1 MTTSPNGRLSFSKHL
16 STIPLPNMIQV
27 QRTSYEEFLQMNLL
41 PEERLFSGLQSVL
54 SSIFPFTDFRETCE
68 LQFVRYEIGNWTCRC
83 KRLDGLKHLRL
94 TCGHCGTSFRAGD
107 PHEELVVCPECGK
120 ANKNQIETC
129 SVCGTSVGLR
139 LKFSAEECRER
150 GMTYSVPVR
159 LTFRLVTFDIEE
171 DGSRQ
176 VRDVKEEELYFGE
189 MPLMTDTGTFI
200 INGTERVI
208 VSQLHRS
215 PGVFFTLEGPN
226 DYLAKVVPYR
236 GSWIEFE
243 YDNKQILWVR
253 IDRKRR
259 LPGSVFLRAL
269 SPELETNSQ
278 ILRGF
283 HIVFDV
289 RLSAKKDSATLM
301 LDSRILDIET
311 ERQKALRFRKV
322 AEPTL
327 FAGLSLD
334 KNMRKRLEKATVDK
348 PTKVAVTRDDLLG
361 AIVVDDLVDSETGEV
376 IVAANSRVTDEVLAA
391 AEEAG
396 ITTISLAFPDWD
408 PVGEILHQTLE
419 KDTATSQMGARMEI
433 YRRQRPGD
441 PPTEESATT
450 LFNGLFFDER
460 KYDLSK
466 VGRFKFNAK
475 LGLDKEPG
483 QRTLDVDDFMNLVSY
498 LLRLHRDLGRV
509 DDIDSLA
516 NRRVRTVG
524 ELMENQFRIG
534 LVRMERAIKEK
545 MSIHPDID
553 SAMPRD
559 LVNSKPVMASV
570 DEFFGSSQLSQFM
583 DQTNP
588 LSEVTHKRRLSALG
602 PGGLSRERA
611 GFEVRDV
618 HSTHYGR
625 ICPIETPEGP
635 NIGLISSLSCYARL
649 NPMGYIESPYKKVE
663 GGRVL
668 EHVQITQ
675 VGDASF
681 ELGQVV
687 QREDFEKANAAAR
700 RSKTKKIEAWG
711 KAHAFYLP
719 AWEEENL
726 NIAQA
731 NALVDDKGNLVDDKV
746 IARSGGEFLLIDRD
760 QVNFIDVSPRQVVS
774 VAASLIPFL
783 EHDDANRALMG
794 SNMQR
799 QAVPLVRPEAPV
811 VGTGMETVV
820 AQDSGAVVVCQRT
833 GVVDKVDC
841 QRIIVRVE
849 DEEGTEGDFGADIY
863 QLTKF
868 RRSNQNT
875 SINQKPLV
883 EEGLR
888 VVKGQVLADGP
899 NTEKGELAL
908 GHNVLVAFMP
918 WRGYN
923 FEDAIVISQQLVKD
937 DKYTSIHIEEFE
949 TSARDTK
956 LGPEE
961 ITRDI
966 PNVSESALAHL
977 DDAGIIHVGAQVRQG
992 SIVVGKVTP
1001 KGETQLTPEE
1011 KLLRAIFGEK
1021 AGDVRD
1027 ASLRCAPGIE
1037 GVVVAVQIFARKG
1050 VDKDSRQLAIENE
1063 EIERIRTNSEDEKRI
1078 ILEVRDSKIEKL
1090 LTGSIVTEEV
1100 AIRKGGEVL
1109 VKKGQKLTAEALG
1122 RLKIAQ
1128 VRSLPLKKAVLLD
1141 KARLI
1146 IRQAES
1152 QVEVLD
1158 QINQERI
1165 ELLRQGDDL
1174 PPGVIKQVKVFI
1186 AMKRKLQVGDKM
1198 AGRHGNK
1205 GVISRALAEEDMP
1218 FLPDGTPVEIILN
1231 PLGVP
1236 SRMNVGQILET
1247 HLGWA
1252 GHELDMTFA
1261 TPVFEG
1267 ANEDEIREML
1277 ERAGLPEDGK
1287 SLLYDGI
1294 TGDPFDQR
1302 VTVGYIYMLKLSH
1315 LVDDKIHARSIG
1327 PYSLITQQPLG
1338 GKAQFGGQ
1346 RLGEMEVWA
1355 LEAFGAAHTL
1365 QELLTVKSDDVEGR
1379 AKVYEA
1385 IVKGQV
1391 PEEPG
1396 LPESFN
1402 VLVRELQALGL
1413 DVELLQQDDE

>member
-1 MTTSPNGRLSFSKHL
+1 MTTGQNGRKDFSKNP

-27 QRTSYEEFLQMNLL
+27 QRASYEDFLQMDMLTD
-41 PEERLFSGLQSVL
+41 ERANSGLQAVL
-54 SSIFPFTDFRETCE
+54 STIFPFTDFRETCE
-68 LQFVRYEIGNWTCRC
+68 LQFVRYEIGNWSCRC
-83 KRLDGLKHLRL
+83 SRLEGLHHLRL
-94 TCGHCGTSFRAGD
+94 TCEHCGELFRAAD
-107 PHEELVVCPECGK
+107 PHEDEVVCPHCGK
-120 ANKNQIETC
+120 ANRNRIESC
-129 SVCGTSVGLR
+129 GVCGTPVGLR
-139 LKFSAEECRER
+139 LPFSANECRER

-159 LTFRLVTFDIEE
+159 LTFRLVTFDTEE
-171 DGSRQ
+171 DGTRQ

-189 MPLMTDTGTFI
+189 LPLMTETGTFI

-226 DYLAKVVPYR
+226 HYLAKVVPYR

-243 YDNKQILWVR
+243 YDTKQVLWVR

-259 LPGSVFLRAL
+259 LAGTVFLRAL
-269 SPELETNSQ
+269 SPELETNPQ
-278 ILRGF
+278 ILRAF
-283 HIVFDV
+283 YTVFD
-289 RLSAKKDSATLM
+289 AKLNPRNKRSATLL
-301 LDSRILDIET
+301 LDHRMLDIEVQ
-311 ERQKALRFRKV
+311 RQKALRFRKV
-322 AEPTL
+322 AEPAL
-327 FAGLSLD
+327 VAGLTLND
-334 KNMRKRLEKATVDK
+334 AMRKRLEKAGTDK
-348 PTKVAVTRDDLLG
+348 PTRVAVERDQLIG
-361 AIVVDDLVDSETGEV
+361 AVLVDDLIDGETGEV
-376 IVAANSRVTDEVLAA
+376 IAASNSRVTDELLNMV
-391 AEEAG
+391 EEAG
-396 ITTISLAFPDWD
+396 IDTISLAFPDWD

-419 KDTATSQMGARMEI
+419 KDSTVTQMDARMEI

-460 KYDLSK
+460 KYDLSQ

-475 LGLDKEPG
+475 LGLAKDLE
-483 QRTLDVDDFMNLVSY
+483 RRILDVDDFLHLVRY

-559 LVNSKPVMASV
+559 LVNSKPVMAAV

-649 NPMGYIESPYKKVE
+649 NPMGFIESPYKKVAKAQ
-663 GGRVL
+663 VQ
-668 EHVQITQ
+668 EHVRITQ
-675 VGDASF
+675 VGDSKF
-681 ELGQVV
+681 KLGDVV
-687 QREDFEKANAAAR
+687 LLADFDKENRRIKKA
-700 RSKTKKIEAWG
+700 KKKQCWG
-711 KAHAFYLP
+711 EPNAFYLA
-719 AWEEENL
+719 AWEEESL

-731 NALVDDKGNLVDDKV
+731 NARVDGKGKLIDEKV
-746 IARSGGEFLLIDRD
+746 IARSGGEFLVIDRD
-760 QVNFIDVSPRQVVS
+760 QVDYIDVSPRQVVS

-799 QAVPLVRPEAPV
+799 QAVPLVQPEAPI
-811 VGTGMETVV
+811 VGTGMEQKV
-820 AQDSGAVVVCQRT
+820 AQDSGAVVVCRRA
-833 GVVDKVDC
+833 GVVDKVDS

-849 DEEGTEGDFGADIY
+849 GEGEGEFGADIY

-875 SINQKPLV
+875 SINQKPLAAEGQRV
-883 EEGLR
+883 E
-888 VVKGQVLADGP
+888 KGQVLADGP
-899 NTEKGELAL
+899 NTDRGELAL

-923 FEDAIVISQQLVKD
+923 FEDAIVVSEQLVKED
-937 DKYTSIHIEEFE
+937 RYTSIHIEEFE

-966 PNVSESALAHL
+966 PNVSESALAQL
-977 DDAGIIHVGAQVRQG
+977 DEAGIIHIGAQVRQG
-992 SIVVGKVTP
+992 SILVGKVTP

-1027 ASLRCAPGIE
+1027 ASLRCPPGIE
-1037 GVVVAVQIFARKG
+1037 GVVVGVQIFARKG

-1063 EIERIRTNSEDEKRI
+1063 EIARLRKNSEDEKRI
-1078 ILEVRDSKIEKL
+1078 ILEVRDSKIQQL
-1090 LTGSIVTEEV
+1090 LEGKQVAEE
-1100 AIRKGGEVL
+1100 IRVGRGDVL
-1109 VKKGQKLTAEALG
+1109 VKKNGKLTAEAL
-1122 RLKIAQ
+1122 RRMSKTALMSVPVKNT
-1128 VRSLPLKKAVLLD
+1128 RLLD

-1152 QVEVLD
+1152 QIDVLE

-1165 ELLRQGDDL
+1165 ELLRQGDEL

-1205 GVISRALAEEDMP
+1205 GVISQTLPEEDMP
-1218 FLPDGTPVEIILN
+1218 FLPDGTPVEIVLN

-1252 GHELDMTFA
+1252 GHELGMTFA

-1267 ANEDEIREML
+1267 TTESEICDMLNE
-1277 ERAGLPEDGK
+1277 AGLPEDGK
-1287 SLLYDGI
+1287 TLLYDGVS
-1294 TGDPFDQR
+1294 GEPFEQR
-1302 VTVGYIYMLKLSH
+1302 VTAGYIYMLKLSH

-1402 VLVRELQALGL
+1402 VLVRELQALAL
-1413 DVELLQQDDE
+1413 DVELLQQEDE

>member
-1 MTTSPNGRLSFSKHL
+1 MSTTPNGRVNFSKNP
-16 STIPLPNMIQV
+16 STIPLPNLIQV
-27 QRTSYEEFLQMNLL
+27 QRSSYEEFLQMDLL
-41 PEERLFSGLQSVL
+41 PEERKDTGLQAVL
-54 SSIFPFTDFRETCE
+54 KAIFPFTDFRETCE
-68 LQFVRYEIGNWTCRC
+68 LQFVKYEIGNWACRC
-83 KRLDGLKHLRL
+83 GRLEGLEHLRL
-94 TCGHCGTSFRAGD
+94 TCESCGERIRAGET
-107 PHEELVVCPECGK
+107 HEEFVVCPHCGK
-120 ANKNQIETC
+120 GNRNRVETC
-129 SVCGTSVGLR
+129 GICGAPVALR
-139 LKFSAEECRER
+139 QTFTADECREK
-150 GMTYSVPVR
+150 GMTFGVPLR
-159 LTFRLVTFDIEE
+159 LTFRLVTFDTEE
-171 DGSRQ
+171 DGDRQ
-176 VRDVKEEELYFGE
+176 LRDVKEEELYFGE
-189 MPLMTDTGTFI
+189 LPLMTDTGTFI

-226 DYLAKVVPYR
+226 HYLAKVVPYR

-243 YDNKQILWVR
+243 YDSKQILWVR

-259 LPGSVFLRAL
+259 LPGTVFLRAL

-278 ILRGF
+278 ILRAF
-283 HIVFDV
+283 YTVFDV
-289 RLSAKKDSATLM
+289 KLPKGKKTATLL
-301 LDSRILDIET
+301 LDDRILRIEE

-322 AEPTL
+322 STPTL
-327 FAGLSLD
+327 FAGLVLD
-334 KNMRKRLEKATVDK
+334 EAMGKRLAKATTEK
-348 PTKVAVTRDDLLG
+348 PARVSVTREALVGALL
-361 AIVVDDLVDSETGEV
+361 VDDLVDRETGEV
-376 IVAANSRVTDEVLAA
+376 LAPANSRVTEELLAM

-396 ITTISLAFPDWD
+396 VGTLGVAFPDWD

-419 KDTATSQMGARMEI
+419 KDTSTDQMAARMEI

-460 KYDLSK
+460 KYDLST

-475 LGLDKEPG
+475 LGLDKALD
-483 QRTLDVDDFMNLVSY
+483 QRILDVEDFLALVRY
-498 LLRLHRDLGRV
+498 LLQLHKDIGRV

-524 ELMENQFRIG
+524 ELLENQFRIG

-553 SAMPRD
+553 AAMPRD
-559 LVNSKPVMASV
+559 LVNSKPVIASV

-649 NPMGYIESPYKKVE
+649 NAMGFIESPYKKVE
-663 GGRVL
+663 NGRVL
-668 EHVQITQ
+668 EHVKITQ
-675 VGDASF
+675 VGDSKF
-681 ELGQVV
+681 SLGEVV
-687 QREDFEKANAAAR
+687 LREEFEKVNARLAKAG
-700 RSKTKKIEAWG
+700 KMEAWG
-711 KAHAFYLP
+711 EPHAFYLP
-719 AWEEENL
+719 AWEEERL

-731 NALVDDKGNLVDDKV
+731 NARVDEEGNLVDEKV

-760 QVNFIDVSPRQVVS
+760 QVDYIDVSPHQVVS
-774 VAASLIPFL
+774 VAAALIPFL

-799 QAVPLVRPEAPV
+799 QAVPLIQPEAPI
-811 VGTGMETVV
+811 VGTGMERVV
-820 AQDSGAVVVCQRT
+820 ATDSGAVVLCRRS
-833 GVVDKVDC
+833 GVVDKVDS

-849 DEEGTEGDFGADIY
+849 GEGEGEFGADIY

-875 SINQKPLV
+875 SINQKAIV
-883 EEGLR
+883 EEGQR

-899 NTEKGELAL
+899 NTADGELAL
-908 GHNVLVAFMP
+908 GRDVLVAFMP

-923 FEDAIVISQQLVKD
+923 FEDAILVSEKLVKED
-937 DKYTSIHIEEFE
+937 YYTSIHIEEFE

-966 PNVSESALAHL
+966 PNVSESALAQL
-977 DDAGIIHVGAQVRQG
+977 DDAGIIHIGAHVRQG
-992 SIVVGKVTP
+992 SILVGKVTP

-1027 ASLRCAPGIE
+1027 ASLRCPPGIE
-1037 GVVVAVQIFARKG
+1037 GVVVGVQVFARKG
-1050 VDKDSRQLAIENE
+1050 VEKDSRQLAIEAE
-1063 EIERIRTNSEDEKRI
+1063 EIERIRKNSEDEKRI
-1078 ILEVRDSKIEKL
+1078 ILEVRDSKIARL
-1090 LTGSIVTEEV
+1090 LAGVKVTDDVVTGSGEV
-1100 AIRKGGEVL
+1100 VVAKGGT
-1109 VKKGQKLTAEALG
+1109 LTPEAVRRLTRAELMG
-1122 RLKIAQ
+1122 
-1128 VRSLPLKKAVLLD
+1128 LPVEDPILLD
-1141 KARLI
+1141 KVRML

-1152 QVEVLD
+1152 QIEVLE
-1158 QINQERI
+1158 QLNQERI
-1165 ELLRQGDDL
+1165 ELLSQGDEL

-1205 GVISRALAEEDMP
+1205 GVISNILPEEDMP
-1218 FLPDGTPVEIILN
+1218 FLPDGTPVEIVLN

-1252 GHELDMTFA
+1252 GRELGLRFA

-1267 ANEDEIREML
+1267 ATEDEIHQML
-1277 ERAGLPEDGK
+1277 EKAGLPEDGK

-1294 TGDPFDQR
+1294 TGEPFEQR
-1302 VTVGYIYMLKLSH
+1302 ITVGSIYMLKLSH

-1355 LEAFGAAHTL
+1355 LEAYGAAHTL

-1402 VLVRELQALGL
+1402 VLVRELQALAL

>member
-1 MTTSPNGRLSFSKHL
+1 MSTAPNERVNFSKIR
-16 STIPLPNMIQV
+16 SSIPLPNLIQV
-27 QRTSYEEFLQMNLL
+27 QRGSYEEFLQMDLL
-41 PEERLFSGLQSVL
+41 PEERSTTGLQGVL
-54 SSIFPFTDFRETCE
+54 GTIFPFTDFRETCE
-68 LQFVRYEIGNWTCRC
+68 LQFVRYEIGNWACRC
-83 KRLDGLKHLRL
+83 GRLAGLEHLRIVCEE
-94 TCGHCGTSFRAGD
+94 CGQRFKAGD
-107 PHEELVVCPECGK
+107 PHEEWVVCPHCGR
-120 ANKNQIETC
+120 ANVNRIETC
-129 SVCGTSVGLR
+129 SVCGSSVGLR
-139 LKFSAEECRER
+139 LPFSADDCRER
-150 GMTYSVPVR
+150 GMTYGIPLR
-159 LTFRLVTFDIEE
+159 MTFRLVTFDTDE
-171 DGSRQ
+171 DGTRH

-189 MPLMTDTGTFI
+189 LPLMTDTGTFI

-226 DYLAKVVPYR
+226 HYLAKVVPYR

-259 LPGSVFLRAL
+259 LPGTVFLRAL
-269 SPELETNSQ
+269 SPELETNAQ
-278 ILRGF
+278 ILQAF
-283 HIVFDV
+283 YTPIPV
-289 RLSAKKDSATLM
+289 RLGKTGQPTLR
-301 LDSRILDIET
+301 LDRRLLEL
-311 ERQKALRFRKV
+311 EERRQKGLGFRRAKN
-322 AEPTL
+322 PQL
-327 FAGLSLD
+327 FAGLVLD
-334 KNMRKRLEKATVDK
+334 DALIKRLKKATEAK
-348 PTKVAVTRDDLLG
+348 PASVKVNQEDLIG
-361 AIVVDDLVDSETGEV
+361 AILLEDIVDPETGEV
-376 IVAANSRVTDEVLAA
+376 VAAANARVTEELLAVA
-391 AEEAG
+391 REAG
-396 ITTISLAFPDWD
+396 KTDLLLAFPEWD

-419 KDTATSQMGARMEI
+419 KDGSTSQMDARMEI

-460 KYDLSK
+460 KYDLSA
-466 VGRFKFNAK
+466 VGRFKFNTK
-475 LGLDKEPG
+475 LGLDKPLD
-483 QRTLDVDDFMNLVSY
+483 QRILDVQDFLELVRY
-498 LLRLHRDLGRV
+498 LLELHKDLGRV

-524 ELMENQFRIG
+524 ELLENQFRIG

-559 LVNSKPVMASV
+559 LVNSKPVMAAV

-649 NPMGYIESPYKKVE
+649 NPMGFIESPYKKVE
-663 GGRVL
+663 NGRVL
-668 EHVQITQ
+668 DHVEITQ
-675 VGDASF
+675 VGDSPF
-681 ELGQVV
+681 TLGQVV
-687 QREDFEKANAAAR
+687 LKEEFDAENAKLA
-700 RSKTKKIEAWG
+700 KKGKREAWG
-711 KAHAFYLP
+711 EPFAFYLP
-719 AWEEENL
+719 AWEEEKL

-731 NALVDDKGNLVDDKV
+731 NAKVDEKDNLLDEKI
-746 IARSGGEFLLIDRD
+746 IARSGGEFVLIDRNEID
-760 QVNFIDVSPRQVVS
+760 YIDVSPKQVVS
-774 VAASLIPFL
+774 VAAALIPFL

-799 QAVPLVRPEAPV
+799 QSVPLVRPEAPI
-811 VGTGMETVV
+811 VGTGMEGVV
-820 AQDSGAVVVCQRT
+820 AGDSGAVVICKRS
-833 GVVDKVDC
+833 GVVDKVDA

-849 DEEGTEGDFGADIY
+849 GEGDEDFGADIY
-863 QLTKF
+863 QLTKY

-875 SINQKPLV
+875 SINQRPLV
-883 EEGLR
+883 REGQR
-888 VVKGQVLADGP
+888 VTKGQVLADGP
-899 NTEKGELAL
+899 NTQNGELAL
-908 GHNVLVAFMP
+908 GRNVLVAFMP

-923 FEDAIVISQQLVKD
+923 YEDAILVSEKLVRED
-937 DKYTSIHIEEFE
+937 YYTSIHIEEFE

-966 PNVSESALAHL
+966 PNVSESALAEL
-977 DDAGIIHVGAQVRQG
+977 DEAGVIRIGAHVRQG
-992 SIVVGKVTP
+992 SILVGKVTP

-1027 ASLRCAPGIE
+1027 ASLRCPPGIE
-1037 GVVVAVQIFARKG
+1037 GVVVGVQIFARKG
-1050 VDKDSRQLAIENE
+1050 AEKDSRQLAIEAE
-1063 EIERIRTNSEDEKRI
+1063 EIERIRKNSEDEKRI
-1078 ILEVRDSKIEKL
+1078 ILEVRDSRIERL
-1090 LTGSIVTEEV
+1090 LRGVTVTADVLSDKGEV
-1100 AIRKGGEVL
+1100 LIRKGEVL
-1109 VKKGQKLTAEALG
+1109 TPE
-1122 RLKIAQ
+1122 II
-1128 VRSLPLKKAVLLD
+1128 RSLKRSELISLPVEDPVLLD
-1141 KARLI
+1141 KVRLL

-1152 QVEVLD
+1152 QIEVLE
-1158 QINQERI
+1158 QLNQERI
-1165 ELLRQGDDL
+1165 ELLRQGDEL
-1174 PPGVIKQVKVFI
+1174 PPGVIKQVKVFV

-1205 GVISRALAEEDMP
+1205 GVISNILPVEDMP
-1218 FLPDGTPVEIILN
+1218 FLPDGTPVEIVLN

-1252 GHELDMTFA
+1252 GHELGMTFA
-1261 TPVFEG
+1261 TPVFDG
-1267 ANEDEIREML
+1267 ATEDEIHEML
-1277 ERAGLPEDGK
+1277 ARAGVPEDGK
-1287 SLLYDGI
+1287 SLLYDGL
-1294 TGDPFDQR
+1294 TGEAFEQR

-1346 RLGEMEVWA
+1346 RFGEMEVWA
-1355 LEAFGAAHTL
+1355 LEAYGAAHIL

-1379 AKVYEA
+1379 ARVYEA

-1396 LPESFN
+1396 IPESFN
-1402 VLVRELQALGL
+1402 VLVRELQALAL
-1413 DVELLQQDDE
+1413 DVELLQQDEE

>member
-1 MTTSPNGRLSFSKHL
+1 MITGPDGRVNFSKNP
-16 STIPLPNMIQV
+16 STIPLPNLIQV
-27 QRTSYEEFLQMNLL
+27 QRTSYEGFLQMDQL
-41 PEERLFSGLQSVL
+41 PDERVPNGLHAVL
-54 SSIFPFTDFRETCE
+54 STIFPFADFRETCE
-68 LQFVRYEIGNWTCRC
+68 LQFVRYEIGNWACRC
-83 KRLDGLKHLRL
+83 GRLKGLEHLRL
-94 TCGHCGTSFRAGD
+94 NCEHCNARFRAGD
-107 PHEELVVCPECGK
+107 PHDELVVCPECGK
-120 ANKNQIETC
+120 ANRNRIKVC
-129 SVCGTSVGLR
+129 GVCGTSVGLR
-139 LKFSAEECRER
+139 LTFSADECRER
-150 GMTYSVPVR
+150 GMTFAVPVR
-159 LTFRLVTFDIEE
+159 LTFRLVTFDTEE

-189 MPLMTDTGTFI
+189 LPLMTDTGTFI

-226 DYLAKVVPYR
+226 HYLAKVVPYR

-243 YDNKQILWVR
+243 YDTKQVLWVR

-259 LPGSVFLRAL
+259 LPGTVFLRAL

-278 ILRGF
+278 ILRAF
-283 HIVFDV
+283 YVVFGASLDPDDPAV
-289 RLSAKKDSATLM
+289 SLH
-301 LDSRILDIET
+301 LDSRITDVEE
-311 ERQKALRFRKV
+311 ERQRALRFRKV
-322 AEPTL
+322 AVPPL

-334 KNMRKRLEKATVDK
+334 DATRKKLDG
-348 PTKVAVTRDDLLG
+348 VAVDSPVAFSVDGPQIVG
-361 AIVVDDLVDSETGEV
+361 AIVVDDLVDPETGEV
-376 IVAANSRVTDEVLAA
+376 IAAANSRVTEDLLAMA
-391 AEEAG
+391 QEAG
-396 ITTISLAFPDWD
+396 ITNLSLAFPDWD

-419 KDTATSQMGARMEI
+419 KDTSVTQMDARMEI

-460 KYDLSK
+460 KYDLSA

-475 LGLDKEPG
+475 LGLDKDLG
-483 QRTLDVDDFMNLVSY
+483 RRILDVDDFLHLVGY

-559 LVNSKPVMASV
+559 LVNSKPVMAAI

-663 GGRVL
+663 KGRVRN
-668 EHVQITQ
+668 HVQVTQ
-675 VGDASF
+675 VGDSGF
-681 ELGQVV
+681 DVDEVV
-687 QREDFEKANAAAR
+687 LRDDFDAMNQKLEK
-700 RSKTKKIEAWG
+700 KKKKKVEAWG
-711 KAHAFYLP
+711 KPHAFYLP

-726 NIAQA
+726 SIAQA
-731 NALVDDKGNLVDDKV
+731 NARVDDEGHLVDEKV
-746 IARSGGEFLLIDRD
+746 ISRSGGEFLLIDRE
-760 QVNFIDVSPRQVVS
+760 QVDYVDVSPRQVVS

-799 QAVPLVRPEAPV
+799 QAVPLVRPEAPI

-820 AQDSGAVVVCQRT
+820 AQDSGAVVVCRRT
-833 GVVDKVDC
+833 GIVDKVDS

-849 DEEGTEGDFGADIY
+849 GESEGEFGADIY
-863 QLTKF
+863 QMTKF

-875 SINQKPLV
+875 SINQKPIV
-883 EEGLR
+883 QEGQR
-888 VVKGQVLADGP
+888 VAKGQVLADGP
-899 NTEKGELAL
+899 NTQTGELAL
-908 GHNVLVAFMP
+908 GHNILVAFMP

-923 FEDAIVISQQLVKD
+923 FEDAIVVSEKLVKED
-937 DKYTSIHIEEFE
+937 YYTSIHIEEFE

-966 PNVSESALAHL
+966 PNVSETALAQL
-977 DDAGIIHVGAQVRQG
+977 DEAGIIHIGAQVKQG
-992 SIVVGKVTP
+992 SILVGKVTP

-1027 ASLRCAPGIE
+1027 ASLRCPPGIE
-1037 GVVVAVQIFARKG
+1037 GVVVGVQIFARKG
-1050 VDKDSRQLAIENE
+1050 VEKDSRQLTIEAD
-1063 EIERIRTNSEDEKRI
+1063 EIDRIRKNSNDEKRI
-1078 ILEVRDSKIEKL
+1078 ILEVRDSKIHRLLEGEKVTDDVISAGGDVIAKKKSA
-1090 LTGSIVTEEV
+1090 LTSEM
-1100 AIRKGGEVL
+1100 IRR
-1109 VKKGQKLTAEALG
+1109 LTRADF
-1122 RLKIAQ
+1122 
-1128 VRSLPLKKAVLLD
+1128 VSLPLADPVLLD
-1141 KARLI
+1141 KVQLI
-1146 IRQAES
+1146 VRQAES
-1152 QVEVLD
+1152 QIEVLE

-1165 ELLRQGDDL
+1165 ELLRQGDEL

-1205 GVISRALAEEDMP
+1205 GVISQALPEEDLP

-1252 GHELDMTFA
+1252 GRELELKFA

-1267 ANEDEIREML
+1267 ATEDEIHAML
-1277 ERAGLPEDGK
+1277 EQAGLPEDGK
-1287 SLLYDGI
+1287 TLLFDGK
-1294 TGDPFDQR
+1294 TGEPFEQR
-1302 VTVGYIYMLKLSH
+1302 VTSGYIYMLKLSH

-1355 LEAFGAAHTL
+1355 FEAYGAANTL

-1402 VLVRELQALGL
+1402 VLVRELQALAL

>member
-1 MTTSPNGRLSFSKHL
+1 MTTSPNGRLNFSKNP

-27 QRTSYEEFLQMNLL
+27 QQTSYEDFLQMDLL
-41 PEERLFSGLQSVL
+41 PDERGAAGLQSVL
-54 SSIFPFTDFRETCE
+54 STIFPFTDFRETCE
-68 LQFVRYEIGNWTCRC
+68 LQFVRYEIGNWSCRC
-83 KRLDGLKHLRL
+83 GILGGLEHLRL
-94 TCGHCGTSFRAGD
+94 VCEHCGARFKAGD
-107 PHEELVVCPECGK
+107 PHETEVVCPSCGK
-120 ANKNQIETC
+120 ANANKIEVC
-129 SVCGTSVGLR
+129 DVCGTSVSLR
-139 LKFSAEECRER
+139 QPFTAEECRER
-150 GMTYSVPVR
+150 GMTYQVPLR
-159 LTFRLVTFDIEE
+159 LTFRLVTFDTEE
-171 DGSRQ
+171 DGTRQ

-189 MPLMTDTGTFI
+189 LPLMTDTGTFI

-226 DYLAKVVPYR
+226 HYLAKVVPYR

-243 YDNKQILWVR
+243 YDSKQILWVR

-269 SPELETNSQ
+269 SPELETNAQ
-278 ILRGF
+278 ILRAF
-283 HIVFDV
+283 YTVIDTS
-289 RLSAKKDSATLM
+289 LTAKKATLN
-301 LDSRILDIET
+301 LDRRLVDVEND
-311 ERQKALRFRKV
+311 RQKALRFRRV

-327 FAGLSLD
+327 FAGLKLND
-334 KNMRKRLEKATVDK
+334 TVRAKLEKATVEK
-348 PTKVAVTRDDLLG
+348 PAKIKVDRDDLIG
-361 AIVVDDLVDSETGEV
+361 AVVVDDLVDPETGEV
-376 IVAANSRVTDEVLAA
+376 IAAANSRVTEELLAQA
-391 AEEAG
+391 DEAG
-396 ITTISLAFPDWD
+396 LNKLALAFPDWD
-408 PVGEILHQTLE
+408 PTGEILHQTLE
-419 KDTATSQMGARMEI
+419 KDSSTAQMDARMEI

-460 KYDLSK
+460 KYDLSQ

-475 LGLDKEPG
+475 LALDKELE
-483 QRTLDVDDFMNLVSY
+483 RRILDVEDFLHLVRY
-498 LLRLHRDLGRV
+498 LLCLHRDLGRV

-559 LVNSKPVMASV
+559 LVNSKPVMAAV

-649 NPMGYIESPYKKVE
+649 NAMGYIESPYKKVE
-663 GGRVL
+663 KGRVQ

-675 VGDASF
+675 VGDGGYT
-681 ELGQVV
+681 LGDVV
-687 QREDFEKANAAAR
+687 VKEDFLKTNKKLKKAG
-700 RSKTKKIEAWG
+700 TVEAWSRP
-711 KAHAFYLP
+711 HAFYLP

-731 NALVDDKGNLVDDKV
+731 NAKVDDKGHLINDKV
-746 IARSGGEFLLIDRD
+746 ISRSGGEFLVIDRE
-760 QVNFIDVSPRQVVS
+760 QVDFIDVSPRQVVS

-799 QAVPLVRPEAPV
+799 QAVPLVRPEAPI
-811 VGTGMETVV
+811 VGTGMEAVV
-820 AQDSGAVVVCQRT
+820 AQDSGAVVICHRD
-833 GVVDKVDC
+833 GVVDKVDA

-849 DEEGTEGDFGADIY
+849 GGTGGEGEFGADIY
-863 QLTKF
+863 QMTKF

-883 EEGLR
+883 AEGQT

-899 NTEKGELAL
+899 NTQTGELAL

-923 FEDAIVISQQLVKD
+923 FEDAIIVSQKLVKE

-966 PNVSESALAHL
+966 PNVSESALGQL
-977 DDAGIIHVGAQVRQG
+977 DEAGIIHIGAQVRQG
-992 SIVVGKVTP
+992 SILVGKVTP

-1027 ASLRCAPGIE
+1027 ASLRCPPGIE
-1037 GVVVAVQIFARKG
+1037 GVVVGVQIFARKG
-1050 VDKDSRQLAIENE
+1050 VEKDSRQLTIEND
-1063 EIERIRTNSEDEKRI
+1063 EIDRIRINSEDEKRI
-1078 ILEVRDSKIEKL
+1078 ILEVRDSKIQAL
-1090 LTGSIVTEEV
+1090 LLGVAVKDEV
-1100 AIRKGGEVL
+1100 KAKGGDVL
-1109 VKKGQKLTAEALG
+1109 LKKGDKITAEALR
-1122 RLKIAQ
+1122 RLNRKDLLG
-1128 VRSLPLKKAVLLD
+1128 LPLKTPALMD
-1141 KARLI
+1141 KVRLI
-1146 IRQAES
+1146 VRQAES
-1152 QVEVLD
+1152 QIEVLD
-1158 QINQERI
+1158 KINQQRI
-1165 ELLRQGDDL
+1165 ERLREGHDL
-1174 PPGVIKQVKVFI
+1174 QPGVIKQVKVFI

-1205 GVISRALAEEDMP
+1205 GVISQVLPEEDLP

-1252 GHELDMTFA
+1252 GAELDMSFA

-1267 ANEDEIREML
+1267 ASEDDIRDML
-1277 ERAGLPEDGK
+1277 EKSGLPEDGK
-1287 SLLYDGI
+1287 SLLYDGRL
-1294 TGDPFDQR
+1294 GQEFEQR

-1355 LEAFGAAHTL
+1355 LEAFGAANTL

-1402 VLVRELQALGL
+1402 VLVRELQALAL

>member
-1 MTTSPNGRLSFSKHL
+1 MTTSSNGRMSFSKHL

-27 QRTSYEEFLQMNLL
+27 QRTSYEGFLQMDLL
-41 PEERLFSGLQSVL
+41 PDERLFSGLQSVL

-83 KRLDGLKHLRL
+83 GRLDGLHHLRL
-94 TCGHCGTSFRAGD
+94 TCEHCGASFKAGS
-107 PHEELVVCPECGK
+107 PHEDSVVCPDCGK
-120 ANKNQIETC
+120 ANKNRIELC
-129 SVCGTSVGLR
+129 HVCGTSVGLR

-150 GMTYSVPVR
+150 GMTYAVPVR
-159 LTFRLVTFDIEE
+159 LTFRLVTFDVEE
-171 DGSRQ
+171 DGTRQ

-259 LPGSVFLRAL
+259 LPGTVFLRAL

-283 HIVFDV
+283 HTVFDT
-289 RLSAKKDSATLM
+289 RLGAKKDSATLM
-301 LDSRILDIET
+301 LDSRILDVEN

-322 AEPTL
+322 AEPML

-334 KNMRKRLEKATVDK
+334 RNMQRRLEKATVAK
-348 PTKVAVTRDDLLG
+348 PTKVTVSREELLG
-361 AIVVDDLVDSETGEV
+361 AIVVDDLVDDETGEV

-391 AEEAG
+391 TDEAG

-450 LFNGLFFDER
+450 LFNGLFFDDR

-475 LGLDKEPG
+475 LGLDKDPD

-663 GGRVL
+663 GSRVL

-675 VGDASF
+675 VGDTGF

-687 QREDFEKANAAAR
+687 QREEFEKANASVR

-731 NALVDDKGNLVDDKV
+731 NARIDDKGKLVDDKV
-746 IARSGGEFLLIDRD
+746 IARSGGEFLVIDRD

-774 VAASLIPFL
+774 VAAALIPFL

-811 VGTGMETVV
+811 VGTGMESVV
-820 AQDSGAVVVCQRT
+820 AEDSGAVVICRRA

-841 QRIIVRVE
+841 ERIIVRVE
-849 DEEGTEGDFGADIY
+849 DDGDGEFGADIY
-863 QLTKF
+863 QMTKF

-875 SINQKPLV
+875 SINQKPLI
-883 EEGLR
+883 EEGQR
-888 VVKGQVLADGP
+888 VVEGQVLADGP
-899 NTEKGELAL
+899 NTQRGELAL

-923 FEDAIVISQQLVKD
+923 FEDAIVISQQLIKD

-966 PNVSESALAHL
+966 PNVAESALAHL

-992 SIVVGKVTP
+992 SILVGKVTP

-1027 ASLRCAPGIE
+1027 ASLRCPPGIE
-1037 GVVVAVQIFARKG
+1037 GVVVGVQIFARKG
-1050 VDKDSRQLAIENE
+1050 VEKDSRQLTIENE
-1063 EIERIRTNSEDEKRI
+1063 EIERVRTNSEDEKRI

-1090 LTGSIVTEEV
+1090 LTGSIVTEDI
-1100 AIRKGGEVL
+1100 ALRKGDEVL
-1109 VKKGQKLTAEALG
+1109 VKKGQKLTAETLG
-1122 RLKIAQ
+1122 RLK
-1128 VRSLPLKKAVLLD
+1128 VGKVKSLPLKKAALLD
-1141 KARLI
+1141 KVRLI

-1158 QINQERI
+1158 QVNQAKI
-1165 ELLRQGDDL
+1165 ELLRLGDDL

-1205 GVISRALAEEDMP
+1205 GVISQALAQEDMP
-1218 FLPDGTPVEIILN
+1218 FLPDGTSVEIILN

-1252 GHELDMTFA
+1252 GHELDMSFA

-1267 ANEDEIREML
+1267 ANEEEIREML
-1277 ERAGLPEDGK
+1277 EKAGLPEDGK
-1287 SLLYDGI
+1287 SLLYDGVS
-1294 TGDPFDQR
+1294 GEAFEQR

-1355 LEAFGAAHTL
+1355 LEAFGASHTL

>member
-1 MTTSPNGRLSFSKHL
+1 MSFSKHL
-16 STIPLPNMIQV
+16 STIPQPNMIQV
-27 QRTSYEEFLQMNLL
+27 QRTSYEGFLQMDLL
-41 PEERLFSGLQSVL
+41 PEERLFGGLQSVL

-83 KRLDGLKHLRL
+83 GRLDGLHHLRL
-94 TCGHCGTSFRAGD
+94 TCEHCGASFKAGS
-107 PHEELVVCPECGK
+107 PHEESVVCPDCGK
-120 ANKNQIETC
+120 ANKNRIEMC
-129 SVCGTSVGLR
+129 NVCGTSVGLR

-150 GMTYSVPVR
+150 GMTYAVPVR
-159 LTFRLVTFDIEE
+159 LTFRLVTFDVEE
-171 DGSRQ
+171 DGTRQ

-259 LPGSVFLRAL
+259 LPGTVFLRAL

-283 HIVFDV
+283 HIVFDA
-289 RLSAKKDSATLM
+289 RLSAKKDTATLM
-301 LDSRILDIET
+301 LDSRILDVET

-334 KNMRKRLEKATVDK
+334 RNMQRRLEKATVEK
-348 PTKVAVTRDDLLG
+348 PTKVTVSREELLG
-361 AIVVDDLVDSETGEV
+361 AIVVDDLVDEETGEV

-475 LGLDKEPG
+475 LGLDKDPD

-675 VGDASF
+675 VGDTGY

-687 QREDFEKANAAAR
+687 QREDFEKANASVR

-711 KAHAFYLP
+711 KPHAFYLA

-731 NALVDDKGNLVDDKV
+731 NARIDDTGKLVDEKV

-774 VAASLIPFL
+774 VAAALIPFL

-811 VGTGMETVV
+811 VGTGMESVV
-820 AQDSGAVVVCQRT
+820 AEDSGAVVVCRRA

-841 QRIIVRVE
+841 ERIIVRVE
-849 DEEGTEGDFGADIY
+849 DDGDGEFGADIY
-863 QLTKF
+863 QMTKF

-875 SINQKPLV
+875 SINQKPLI
-883 EEGLR
+883 EEGQR
-888 VVKGQVLADGP
+888 VVEGQVLADGP
-899 NTEKGELAL
+899 NTQRGELAL

-923 FEDAIVISQQLVKD
+923 FEDAIVISQQLIKD

-966 PNVSESALAHL
+966 PNVAESALAHL

-992 SIVVGKVTP
+992 SILVGKVTP

-1027 ASLRCAPGIE
+1027 ASLRCPPGIE
-1037 GVVVAVQIFARKG
+1037 GVVVGVQIFARKG
-1050 VDKDSRQLAIENE
+1050 VDKDSRQLTIENE

-1090 LTGSIVTEEV
+1090 LTGAIVTEEV
-1100 AIRKGGEVL
+1100 AIRKGDEVL
-1109 VKKGQKLTAEALG
+1109 VKKGKKLTAEALG
-1122 RLKIAQ
+1122 RLKVGQ
-1128 VRSLPLKKAVLLD
+1128 VRSLPLKRAALLD
-1141 KARLI
+1141 KVRLI

-1158 QINQERI
+1158 QVNQAKI
-1165 ELLRQGDDL
+1165 DLLRLGDDL

-1205 GVISRALAEEDMP
+1205 GVISQALAEEDMP
-1218 FLPDGTPVEIILN
+1218 FLPDGTPVEIVLN

-1252 GHELDMTFA
+1252 GHELNMSFA

-1277 ERAGLPEDGK
+1277 EKAGLPEDGK

-1294 TGDPFDQR
+1294 TGEPFEQR

-1355 LEAFGAAHTL
+1355 LEAFGASHTL

>member
-1 MTTSPNGRLSFSKHL
+1 MTTSPNGRLNFSKNP

-27 QRTSYEEFLQMNLL
+27 QRTSYEDFLQMDLL
-41 PEERLFSGLQSVL
+41 PDERGATGLQSVL
-54 SSIFPFTDFRETCE
+54 STIFPFTDFRETCE
-68 LQFVRYEIGNWTCRC
+68 LQFVRYEIGNWSCRC
-83 KRLDGLKHLRL
+83 GILEGLEHLRL
-94 TCGHCGTSFRAGD
+94 VCEHCGERFKAGD
-107 PHEELVVCPECGK
+107 PHETEVVCPSCGK
-120 ANKNQIETC
+120 ANTNRIEVC
-129 SVCGTSVGLR
+129 DVCGTSVSLR
-139 LKFSAEECRER
+139 QPFTAEECRER
-150 GMTYSVPVR
+150 GMTYQVPLR
-159 LTFRLVTFDIEE
+159 LTFRLVTFDTEE

-189 MPLMTDTGTFI
+189 LPLMTDTGTFI

-226 DYLAKVVPYR
+226 HYLAKVVPYR

-243 YDNKQILWVR
+243 YDSKQILWVR

-269 SPELETNSQ
+269 SPELETNAQ
-278 ILRGF
+278 ILRAF
-283 HIVFDV
+283 FTVVDT
-289 RLSAKKDSATLM
+289 RLTAKKATLS
-301 LDSRILDIET
+301 LDRRLVDVEND
-311 ERQKALRFRKV
+311 RQKALRFRKI
-322 AEPTL
+322 AEPAL
-327 FAGLSLD
+327 FAGLKLD
-334 KNMRKRLEKATVDK
+334 DAMRAKLEKATVDK
-348 PTKVAVTRDDLLG
+348 PAKIKVDRDDLIG
-361 AIVVDDLVDSETGEV
+361 AIVVDDLVDPETGEV
-376 IVAANSRVTDEVLAA
+376 IAAANSRVTEELLAQA
-391 AEEAG
+391 DEAG
-396 ITTISLAFPDWD
+396 LNQLALAFPDWD
-408 PVGEILHQTLE
+408 PTGEILHQTLE
-419 KDTATSQMGARMEI
+419 KDTSTTQMDARMEI

-460 KYDLSK
+460 KYDLSQ

-475 LGLDKEPG
+475 LALAKELE
-483 QRTLDVDDFMNLVSY
+483 RRILDVEDFLHLVRY
-498 LLRLHRDLGRV
+498 LLCLHRDLGRV

-559 LVNSKPVMASV
+559 LVNSKPVMAAV

-649 NPMGYIESPYKKVE
+649 NSMGYIESPYKGVAK
-663 GGRVL
+663 GRVQ

-675 VGDASF
+675 VGDSGYT
-681 ELGQVV
+681 LGEVV
-687 QREDFEKANAAAR
+687 TKEAFNKTNA
-700 RSKTKKIEAWG
+700 KLKKSGKVEAWSRP
-711 KAHAFYLP
+711 HAFYLP

-731 NALVDDKGNLVDDKV
+731 NAKVDAKGHLVNDKV
-746 IARSGGEFLLIDRD
+746 IARSGGEFLVIDRD
-760 QVNFIDVSPRQVVS
+760 QVDFIDVSPRQVVS

-799 QAVPLVRPEAPV
+799 QAVPLVRPEAPI
-811 VGTGMETVV
+811 VGTGMEAVV
-820 AQDSGAVVVCQRT
+820 AQDSGAVVVCHRN
-833 GVVDKVDC
+833 GVVDKVDA

-849 DEEGTEGDFGADIY
+849 GGNEGEGEFGADIY
-863 QLTKF
+863 QMTKF

-883 EEGLR
+883 AEGQV

-899 NTEKGELAL
+899 NTQAGELAL

-923 FEDAIVISQQLVKD
+923 FEDAIVVSEKLVKD

-977 DDAGIIHVGAQVRQG
+977 DEAGIIHIGAQVRQG
-992 SIVVGKVTP
+992 SILVGKVTP

-1027 ASLRCAPGIE
+1027 ASLRCPPGIE
-1037 GVVVAVQIFARKG
+1037 GVVVGVQIFARKG
-1050 VDKDSRQLAIENE
+1050 VEKDSRQLTIENE
-1063 EIERIRTNSEDEKRI
+1063 EIDRIRINSEDEKRI
-1078 ILEVRDSKIEKL
+1078 ILEVRDSKIQNL
-1090 LTGSIVTEEV
+1090 LLGMAVKDDV
-1100 AIRKGGEVL
+1100 KAKGGDVL
-1109 VKKGQKLTAEALG
+1109 VKKNGKITVEALR
-1122 RLKIAQ
+1122 RLK
-1128 VRSLPLKKAVLLD
+1128 RKDLLGLPLKKPTLMD
-1141 KARLI
+1141 KVRLI
-1146 IRQAES
+1146 VRQAES
-1152 QVEVLD
+1152 QIEVLD
-1158 QINQERI
+1158 KINQQRI
-1165 ELLRQGDDL
+1165 ERLREGHDL
-1174 PPGVIKQVKVFI
+1174 QPGVIKQVKVFI

-1205 GVISRALAEEDMP
+1205 GVISQVLPEEDLP

-1267 ANEDEIREML
+1267 ATEDEIREML
-1277 ERAGLPEDGK
+1277 EKSGLPEDGK
-1287 SLLYDGI
+1287 SLLYDGRL
-1294 TGDPFDQR
+1294 GQEFEQR

-1402 VLVRELQALGL
+1402 VLVRELQALAL

>member
-16 STIPLPNMIQV
+16 STIPLPNLIQV
-27 QRTSYEEFLQMNLL
+27 QRTSYEEFLQMDLL
-41 PEERLFSGLQSVL
+41 PEERLHTGLQAVL

-83 KRLDGLKHLRL
+83 GRLEGLHHLRL
-94 TCGHCGTSFRAGD
+94 SCEHCGASFKAGD
-107 PHEELVVCPECGK
+107 PHEEQVVCPECGK
-120 ANKNQIETC
+120 ANKNRIEVC
-129 SVCGTSVGLR
+129 GVCGTPVGLR
-139 LKFSAEECRER
+139 LPFTADECRER
-150 GMTYSVPVR
+150 GMTYAVPIR
-159 LTFRLVTFDIEE
+159 LTFRLVTFDTEE

-189 MPLMTDTGTFI
+189 LPLMTDTGTFI

-259 LPGSVFLRAL
+259 LPGTVFLRSL

-283 HIVFDV
+283 HTVFDTK
-289 RLSAKKDSATLM
+289 LQAKKDTATLL
-301 LDSRILDIET
+301 LDNRILDLEN

-322 AEPTL
+322 AEPAL

-334 KNMRKRLEKATVDK
+334 KNMVKRLQKATVAK
-348 PTKVAVTRDDLLG
+348 PTKVTVSREDLVG
-361 AIVVDDLVDSETGEV
+361 AIVVDDLIDEETGEV
-376 IVAANSRVTDEVLAA
+376 VVAANSRVTDEVMAQ

-396 ITTISLAFPDWD
+396 IDTLSLAFPDWD

-419 KDTATSQMGARMEI
+419 KDTTVSQMGARMEI

-460 KYDLSK
+460 KYDLSR

-475 LGLDKEPG
+475 LQLDKDAN
-483 QRTLDVDDFMNLVSY
+483 QRTLDVDDFMRLVSY

-663 GGRVL
+663 KGKVL
-668 EHVQITQ
+668 NHVRITQ
-675 VGDASF
+675 VGHSDF

-687 QREDFEKANAAAR
+687 LDKKFEEANAAIKRAR
-700 RSKTKKIEAWG
+700 TKTLPAWG
-711 KAHAFYLP
+711 EPYAFYLA

-731 NALVDDKGNLVDDKV
+731 NAKVSAKGNLVNAKV
-746 IARSGGEFLLIDRD
+746 IARSGGEFLVLDRKDID
-760 QVNFIDVSPRQVVS
+760 FIDVSPRQVVS

-811 VGTGMETVV
+811 VGTGMESVV
-820 AQDSGAVVVCQRT
+820 AEDSGAVVVCHRA

-849 DEEGTEGDFGADIY
+849 DDENAEGEFGADIY

-883 EEGLR
+883 EEGQK

-899 NTEKGELAL
+899 NTERGELAL

-923 FEDAIVISQQLVKD
+923 FEDAIVVSESLVKD

-966 PNVSESALAHL
+966 PNVSESALAQL
-977 DDAGIIHVGAQVRQG
+977 DEAGIIHIGAQVRQG
-992 SIVVGKVTP
+992 SILVGKVTP

-1027 ASLRCAPGIE
+1027 ASLRCPPGIE
-1037 GVVVAVQIFARKG
+1037 GVVVGVQIFARKG

-1090 LTGSIVTEEV
+1090 LTGCMVSDEV
-1100 AIRKGGEVL
+1100 EVRKGGEVL
-1109 VKKGQKLTAEALG
+1109 VKKNGKITAAALQ
-1122 RLKIAQ
+1122 RLKISQ
-1128 VRSLPLKKAVLLD
+1128 VKNLPLKKAGLID
-1141 KARLI
+1141 KVRLI
-1146 IRQAES
+1146 IRQADS
-1152 QVEVLD
+1152 QIEVLD

-1205 GVISRALAEEDMP
+1205 GVISQTLAEEDMP

-1252 GHELDMTFA
+1252 GHELGMTFA

-1267 ANEDEIREML
+1267 ATEDEIREML
-1277 ERAGLPEDGK
+1277 EKAGLPEDGK
-1287 SLLYDGI
+1287 SLLFDGV
-1294 TGDPFDQR
+1294 TGENFEQR
-1302 VTVGYIYMLKLSH
+1302 VTVGHIYMLKLSH

>member
-1 MTTSPNGRLSFSKHL
+1 MTTSPDGRLNFSKNPA
-16 STIPLPNMIQV
+16 TIPLPNLIQV
-27 QRTSYEEFLQMNLL
+27 QRTSYESFLQMDLL
-41 PEERLFSGLQSVL
+41 PEERANTGLESVL
-54 SSIFPFTDFRETCE
+54 TSIFPFTDFRETCE
-68 LQFVRYEIGNWTCRC
+68 LQFVRYEIGNWSCRC
-83 KRLDGLKHLRL
+83 GRLKGLHHLRL
-94 TCGHCGTSFRAGD
+94 TCEHCGARFRAGD
-107 PHEELVVCPECGK
+107 PHEDQVVCPSCGK
-120 ANKNQIETC
+120 ANRNRVEIC
-129 SVCGTSVGLR
+129 GVCGSPVGLR
-139 LKFSAEECRER
+139 LTFSADECRER
-150 GMTYSVPVR
+150 GMTYAVPVR
-159 LTFRLVTFDIEE
+159 LTFRLVTFDIDE
-171 DGSRQ
+171 DGARQ

-189 MPLMTDTGTFI
+189 LPLMTETGTFI

-226 DYLAKVVPYR
+226 HYLAKVVPYR

-243 YDNKQILWVR
+243 YDTKQILWVR

-269 SPELETNSQ
+269 SPELETDSQ
-278 ILRGF
+278 IL
-283 HIVFDV
+283 
-289 RLSAKKDSATLM
+289 SAFYQGIDARMNAKNSTVTLQVDARV
-301 LDSRILDIET
+301 LEIEQ

-322 AEPTL
+322 ANPVL
-327 FAGLSLD
+327 FAGLMLD
-334 KNMRKRLEKATVDK
+334 EGMTKRLTGARRDK
-348 PTKVAVTRDDLLG
+348 PAEIEVNATDIVG
-361 AIVVDDLVDSETGEV
+361 AILLDDLVDEETGEV
-376 IVAANSRVTDEVLAA
+376 VAPANARVTDELLSIA
-391 AEEAG
+391 AETGA
-396 ITTISLAFPDWD
+396 TSLRLAFPDWD

-419 KDTATSQMGARMEI
+419 KDTTLTQMDARMEI

-460 KYDLSK
+460 KYDLSP
-466 VGRFKFNAK
+466 VGRFKFGAK
-475 LGLDKEPG
+475 LGMKKDLD
-483 QRTLDVDDFMNLVSY
+483 RRILDVDDFLCLVAY

-559 LVNSKPVMASV
+559 LVNSKPVMAAV

-649 NPMGYIESPYKKVE
+649 NDMGFIESPYKKVSA
-663 GGRVL
+663 GRVQ
-668 EHVQITQ
+668 EHVRITQ
-675 VGDASF
+675 VGATPF
-681 ELGQVV
+681 ELGQIVLK
-687 QREDFEKANAAAR
+687 EEFERVNA
-700 RSKTKKIEAWG
+700 KLTKSGKGVAWG
-711 KAHAFYLP
+711 EAYAFYLP

-731 NALVDDKGNLVDDKV
+731 NARVDKDGNLIDDKV
-746 IARSGGEFLLIDRD
+746 IARVGGEFLVIDRE
-760 QVNFIDVSPRQVVS
+760 QVDYIDVSPRQVVS

-799 QAVPLVRPEAPV
+799 QAVPLVCPEAPI
-811 VGTGMETVV
+811 VGTGMEAVV
-820 AQDSGAVVVCQRT
+820 AQDSGAVVVCHRA
-833 GVVDKVDC
+833 GVVDKVDS

-849 DEEGTEGDFGADIY
+849 GEGEFGADIY

-883 EEGLR
+883 NEGQR

-899 NTEKGELAL
+899 NTAVGELAL

-923 FEDAIVISQQLVKD
+923 FEDAIVVSEKLVKE

-966 PNVSESALAHL
+966 PNVSESALAYL
-977 DDAGIIHVGAQVRQG
+977 DEAGVIQIGAQVRQG
-992 SIVVGKVTP
+992 SILVGKVTP

-1027 ASLRCAPGIE
+1027 ASLRCPPGIE
-1037 GVVVAVQIFARKG
+1037 GVVVGVQIFARKG
-1050 VDKDSRQLAIENE
+1050 VDKDSRQLAIEAQ
-1063 EIERIRTNSEDEKRI
+1063 EIDRIRKNSGDERRI
-1078 ILEVRDSKIEKL
+1078 ILEVRDSKIHQL
-1090 LTGSIVTEEV
+1090 LVGAPVSADVKV
-1100 AIRKGGEVL
+1100 MGGEVVL
-1109 VKKGQKLTAEALG
+1109 KRGERLTSEVIRRLTRADLLALPVEDP
-1122 RLKIAQ
+1122 R
-1128 VRSLPLKKAVLLD
+1128 LLD
-1141 KARLI
+1141 KVRLI

-1152 QVEVLD
+1152 QIEVLE
-1158 QINQERI
+1158 QLNQERI
-1165 ELLRQGDDL
+1165 ELLRQGDEL

-1205 GVISRALAEEDMP
+1205 GVISQTLPEEDMP
-1218 FLPDGTPVEIILN
+1218 FLPDGTPLEIILN

-1252 GHELDMTFA
+1252 GQELGLRFA

-1267 ANEDEIREML
+1267 ATEREIREML

-1287 SLLYDGI
+1287 SLVYDGMS
-1294 TGDPFDQR
+1294 GEAFEQR

-1402 VLVRELQALGL
+1402 VLVRELQALAL
-1413 DVELLQQDDE
+1413 DVELLQQEDE

>member
-1 MTTSPNGRLSFSKHL
+1 MSTSPNGRVDFSKTP
-16 STIPLPNMIQV
+16 SSIPLPNLIQV
-27 QRTSYEEFLQMNLL
+27 QRASYEDFLQMDLL
-41 PEERLFSGLQSVL
+41 PEERGSSGLESVL
-54 SSIFPFTDFRETCE
+54 QSIFPFTDFRETCE
-68 LQFVRYEIGNWTCRC
+68 LQFVKYEIGNWTCRC
-83 KRLDGLKHLRL
+83 GRLDGLHHLRL
-94 TCGHCGTSFRAGD
+94 TCEHCSTVFKAAD
-107 PHEELVVCPECGK
+107 PHEEEVVCPHCGK
-120 ANKNQIETC
+120 ANRNRIQTC
-129 SVCGTSVGLR
+129 GVCGTAVGLR
-139 LKFSAEECRER
+139 LPFSDDECRER
-150 GMTYSVPVR
+150 SMTYAVPVR
-159 LTFRLVTFDIEE
+159 LTFRLVTFDTEE
-171 DGSRQ
+171 DGTRQ

-189 MPLMTDTGTFI
+189 LPLMTDTGTFI

-226 DYLAKVVPYR
+226 HYLAKVVPYR

-243 YDNKQILWVR
+243 YDTKQVLWVR

-259 LPGSVFLRAL
+259 LPGTVFLRAL
-269 SPELETNSQ
+269 SPELEINSQ
-278 ILRGF
+278 ILRAF
-283 HIVFDV
+283 YTVFDV
-289 RLSAKKDSATLM
+289 RLDPKQQTAATLL
-301 LDSRILDIET
+301 LDHRLLDIEA
-311 ERQKALRFRKV
+311 ERQKAMRFRKI
-322 AEPTL
+322 AEPHL
-327 FAGLSLD
+327 VAGLTLNDS
-334 KNMRKRLEKATVDK
+334 MRKRLDKATLEK
-348 PTKVAVTRDDLLG
+348 PARVAVERAELIG
-361 AIVVDDLVDSETGEV
+361 AIIVDDLVDKETGEV
-376 IVAANSRVTDEVLAA
+376 IAAANTRVTDDVLAL

-396 ITTISLAFPDWD
+396 IDALSLAFPDWD

-419 KDTATSQMGARMEI
+419 KDSTVSQMEARMEI

-460 KYDLSK
+460 RYDLSP

-475 LGLDKEPG
+475 LSLKKELD
-483 QRTLDVDDFMNLVSY
+483 RRILDVDDFLHLVRY

-524 ELMENQFRIG
+524 ELLENQFRIG

-559 LVNSKPVMASV
+559 LVNSKPVMAAV

-663 GGRVL
+663 GARVL
-668 EHVQITQ
+668 EHIQITQ
-675 VGDASF
+675 VGDTSF
-681 ELGQVV
+681 TLGEVV
-687 QREDFEKANAAAR
+687 PRSDFEKENR
-700 RSKTKKIEAWG
+700 RLAKAGKQEAWG
-711 KAHAFYLP
+711 EPHSFYLP

-731 NALVDDKGNLVDDKV
+731 NAQVDDKGKLSDEKV
-746 IARSGGEFLLIDRD
+746 IARSGGEFLVIDRD
-760 QVNFIDVSPRQVVS
+760 QVDFIDVSPRQVVS

-799 QAVPLVRPEAPV
+799 QAVPLVRPEAPI
-811 VGTGMETVV
+811 VGTGMESVV
-820 AQDSGAVVVCQRT
+820 AQDSGAVVICHRG
-833 GVVDKVDC
+833 GVVDKVDS

-849 DEEGTEGDFGADIY
+849 GESEGEGEFGADIY

-883 EEGLR
+883 AEGQR
-888 VVKGQVLADGP
+888 VEKGQVLADGP
-899 NTEKGELAL
+899 NTERGELAL

-923 FEDAIVISQQLVKD
+923 YEDAIVVSEKLVKED
-937 DKYTSIHIEEFE
+937 RYTSIHIEEFE

-966 PNVSESALAHL
+966 PNVSESALAQL
-977 DDAGIIHVGAQVRQG
+977 DEAGVIHIGAQVRQG
-992 SIVVGKVTP
+992 SILVGKVTP

-1027 ASLRCAPGIE
+1027 ASLRCPPGIE
-1037 GVVVAVQIFARKG
+1037 GVVVGVQVFARKG
-1050 VDKDSRQLAIENE
+1050 VEKDSRQLAIENE
-1063 EIERIRTNSEDEKRI
+1063 EIARLRKNSDDERRI
-1078 ILEVRDSKIEKL
+1078 ILEVRDSKIQRL
-1090 LTGSIVTEEV
+1090 LDGVKVTDDV
-1100 AIRKGGEVL
+1100 TAGRGEVL
-1109 VKKGQKLTAEALG
+1109 VKAGEKLNLETLRRLTKSHLLALPV
-1122 RLKIAQ
+1122 KD
-1128 VRSLPLKKAVLLD
+1128 SKLLD
-1141 KARLI
+1141 KVRLI
-1146 IRQAES
+1146 VRQAES
-1152 QVEVLD
+1152 QIDVLE
-1158 QINQERI
+1158 QVNQERI
-1165 ELLRQGDDL
+1165 ELLRQGDEL

-1205 GVISRALAEEDMP
+1205 GVISQTLAEEDMP
-1218 FLPDGTPVEIILN
+1218 FLPDGTPVEIVLN

-1252 GHELDMTFA
+1252 GKELGETYA
-1261 TPVFEG
+1261 SPVFEG
-1267 ANEDEIREML
+1267 ATEDEIEAML
-1277 ERAGLPEDGK
+1277 VRAGLPEDGK
-1287 SLLYDGI
+1287 TLLCDGV
-1294 TGDPFDQR
+1294 TGDHFEQR

-1402 VLVRELQALGL
+1402 VLVRELQALAL
-1413 DVELLQQDDE
+1413 DVELLQQEED

>member
-1 MTTSPNGRLSFSKHL
+1 MTTSPNGRLNFSKNP

-27 QRTSYEEFLQMNLL
+27 QRSSYEDFLQMDLL
-41 PEERLFSGLQSVL
+41 PTERGAAGLQSVL
-54 SSIFPFTDFRETCE
+54 STIFPFTDFRETCE
-68 LQFVRYEIGNWTCRC
+68 LQFVRYEIGNWSCRC
-83 KRLDGLKHLRL
+83 GILEGLDHLRL
-94 TCGHCGTSFRAGD
+94 DCEHCGERFKAGD
-107 PHEELVVCPECGK
+107 PHETEVVCPSCGK
-120 ANKNQIETC
+120 ANRNRIEVC
-129 SVCGTSVGLR
+129 DVCGTSVGLR
-139 LKFSAEECRER
+139 QPFTAEECRER
-150 GMTYSVPVR
+150 GMTYQVPLR
-159 LTFRLVTFDIEE
+159 LTFRLVTFDTEE
-171 DGSRQ
+171 DGTRQ

-189 MPLMTDTGTFI
+189 LPLMTDTGTFI

-226 DYLAKVVPYR
+226 HYLAKVVPYR

-243 YDNKQILWVR
+243 YDSKQILWVR

-269 SPELETNSQ
+269 SPELETNGQ
-278 ILRGF
+278 ILRAF
-283 HIVFDV
+283 YTVIDT
-289 RLSAKKDSATLM
+289 RLTAKKATLA
-301 LDSRILDIET
+301 LDRRLVDIEND
-311 ERQKALRFRKV
+311 RQKALRFRKV

-327 FAGLSLD
+327 FAGLKLD
-334 KNMRKRLEKATVDK
+334 DAMRAKLEKATVDK
-348 PTKVAVTRDDLLG
+348 PAKIRVDRDELIG
-361 AIVVDDLVDSETGEV
+361 AIVVDDLVDPETGEV
-376 IVAANSRVTDEVLAA
+376 IAAANSRVTEELLAQA
-391 AEEAG
+391 DEAG
-396 ITTISLAFPDWD
+396 INQLALAFPDWD
-408 PVGEILHQTLE
+408 PTGEILHQTLE
-419 KDTATSQMGARMEI
+419 KDTSTAQMDARMEI

-460 KYDLSK
+460 KYDLSQ

-475 LGLDKEPG
+475 LGLAKDLD
-483 QRTLDVDDFMNLVSY
+483 RRILDVEDFLHLVRY
-498 LLRLHRDLGRV
+498 LLCLHRDLGRV

-559 LVNSKPVMASV
+559 LVNSKPVMAAV

-649 NPMGYIESPYKKVE
+649 NSMGYIESPYKKVE
-663 GGRVL
+663 KGKVL
-668 EHVQITQ
+668 EHVEVTQ
-675 VGDASF
+675 VGDTGYT
-681 ELGQVV
+681 LGEVV
-687 QREDFEKANAAAR
+687 VKDNLNRTN
-700 RSKTKKIEAWG
+700 SKVKKSKKMEAWSEP
-711 KAHAFYLP
+711 HAFYLP

-731 NALVDDKGNLVDDKV
+731 NAKVDAKGHLVNDKV
-746 IARSGGEFLLIDRD
+746 IARSGGEFLVIDRD
-760 QVNFIDVSPRQVVS
+760 QVDYIDVSPRQVVS

-799 QAVPLVRPEAPV
+799 QAVPLVKPEAPI
-811 VGTGMETVV
+811 VGTGMEAVV
-820 AQDSGAVVVCQRT
+820 AQDSGAVVVCRRN
-833 GVVDKVDC
+833 GVVDKVDS

-849 DEEGTEGDFGADIY
+849 GGSEGEGEFGADIY
-863 QLTKF
+863 QMTKF

-883 EEGLR
+883 AEGQT

-899 NTEKGELAL
+899 NTETGELAL

-923 FEDAIVISQQLVKD
+923 FEDAIVVSEKLVKD

-966 PNVSESALAHL
+966 PNVSESALAQL
-977 DDAGIIHVGAQVRQG
+977 DEAGIIHIGAQVRQG
-992 SIVVGKVTP
+992 SILVGKVTP

-1027 ASLRCAPGIE
+1027 ASLRCPPGIE
-1037 GVVVAVQIFARKG
+1037 GVVVGVQIFARKG
-1050 VDKDSRQLAIENE
+1050 VEKDSRQLTIENE
-1063 EIERIRTNSEDEKRI
+1063 EIDRIRTNSEDEKRI
-1078 ILEVRDSKIEKL
+1078 ILEVRDSKISKIL
-1090 LTGSIVTEEV
+1090 LNVQVKEDVKAKS
-1100 AIRKGGEVL
+1100 GEVL
-1109 VKKGQKLTAEALG
+1109 VKKNGKITAETLR
-1122 RLKIAQ
+1122 RLK
-1128 VRSLPLKKAVLLD
+1128 RKDLLELPLKNAKLLD
-1141 KARLI
+1141 KVRLI
-1146 IRQAES
+1146 VRQADS
-1152 QVEVLD
+1152 QIEVLD
-1158 QINQERI
+1158 KINQQRI
-1165 ELLRQGDDL
+1165 ERLREGHDL
-1174 PPGVIKQVKVFI
+1174 QPGVIKQVKVFI

-1205 GVISRALAEEDMP
+1205 GVISQVLPEEDLP

-1252 GHELDMTFA
+1252 GHELEMKFA

-1277 ERAGLPEDGK
+1277 EKSGLPEDGK
-1287 SLLYDGI
+1287 SLLFDGR
-1294 TGDPFDQR
+1294 TGQEFEQR

-1402 VLVRELQALGL
+1402 VLVRELQALAL

>member
-1 MTTSPNGRLSFSKHL
+1 MTTSPNGRLSFSKHS

-27 QRTSYEEFLQMNLL
+27 QRSSYEEFLQMDLL
-41 PEERLFSGLQSVL
+41 PEERPFGGLQSVL

-83 KRLDGLKHLRL
+83 GRLDGLHHLRL
-94 TCGHCGTSFRAGD
+94 TCEHCGSSFKAGD
-107 PHEELVVCPECGK
+107 PHEESVVCPDCGK
-120 ANKNQIETC
+120 ANKNRVEMC

-139 LKFSAEECRER
+139 LPFSSDECRER
-150 GMTYSVPVR
+150 GMTYAVPVR
-159 LTFRLVTFDIEE
+159 LTFRLVTFDTEE

-226 DYLAKVVPYR
+226 DFLAKVVPYR

-259 LPGSVFLRAL
+259 LPGTVFLRAL

-283 HIVFDV
+283 HTVFDV
-289 RLSAKKDSATLM
+289 KLNSKKKSVILH
-301 LDSRILDIET
+301 LDKRILEVED

-322 AEPTL
+322 AEPAL

-334 KNMRKRLEKATVDK
+334 KNMNTRLKKATIDK
-348 PTKVAVTRDDLLG
+348 PTKVTVEREDLVG
-361 AIVVDDLVDSETGEV
+361 AIVVDDLIDEETGEV
-376 IVAANSRVTDEVLAA
+376 IVAANARVTDDVLAQA
-391 AEEAG
+391 DEAG
-396 ITTISLAFPDWD
+396 ITTISVAFPDWD

-419 KDTATSQMGARMEI
+419 KDATTSQMGARMEI

-460 KYDLSK
+460 KYDLSR

-475 LGLDKEPG
+475 LTLDKDAD
-483 QRTLDVDDFMNLVSY
+483 QRTLDVDDFMRLVTY

-524 ELMENQFRIG
+524 ELLENQFRIG

-663 GGRVL
+663 KGNVL
-668 EHVQITQ
+668 EHVRIVQ
-675 VGDASF
+675 VGDTDF

-687 QREDFEKANAAAR
+687 LRSEFDAANATVR
-700 RSKTKKIEAWG
+700 RSRTRKIKAWG
-711 KAHAFYLP
+711 EPHAFYLA

-731 NALVDDKGNLVDDKV
+731 NARVNPKGRLVDAKV
-746 IARSGGEFLLIDRD
+746 IARSGGEFLVLDRK
-760 QVNFIDVSPRQVVS
+760 QVDYIDVSPRQVVS

-799 QAVPLVRPEAPV
+799 QAVPLVQPEAPV
-811 VGTGMETVV
+811 VGTGMESVV
-820 AQDSGAVVVCQRT
+820 AEDSGAVVVCRRS

-849 DEEGTEGDFGADIY
+849 DEGEGEFGADIY
-863 QLTKF
+863 QMTKF

-883 EEGLR
+883 EEGQR

-899 NTEKGELAL
+899 NTQSGELAL

-923 FEDAIVISQQLVKD
+923 FEDAIVVSQRLVKD

-966 PNVSESALAHL
+966 PNVSESALAQL
-977 DDAGIIHVGAQVRQG
+977 DEAGIIHIGAQVRQG
-992 SIVVGKVTP
+992 SILVGKVTP

-1027 ASLRCAPGIE
+1027 ASLRCPPGIE
-1037 GVVVAVQIFARKG
+1037 GVVVGVQIFARKG

-1078 ILEVRDSKIEKL
+1078 ILEVRDSKIERL
-1090 LTGSIVTEEV
+1090 LVNKVVKEKVEV
-1100 AIRKGGEVL
+1100 RKGGEVL
-1109 VKKGQKLTAEALG
+1109 VKKSGKITAEALR
-1122 RLKIAQ
+1122 RLKISQ
-1128 VRSLPLKKAVLLD
+1128 IKNLPLKKAALLD
-1141 KARLI
+1141 KVRLI

-1205 GVISRALAEEDMP
+1205 GVISQTLAEEDMP
-1218 FLPDGTPVEIILN
+1218 FLPDGTAVEIILN

-1252 GHELDMTFA
+1252 GHELDMSFA

-1267 ANEDEIREML
+1267 ANEDEIRKML
-1277 ERAGLPEDGK
+1277 EKAGLPEDGK
-1287 SLLYDGI
+1287 SLLYDGV
-1294 TGDPFDQR
+1294 TGDSFEQR

-1355 LEAFGAAHTL
+1355 LEAFGAAHSL

>member
-1 MTTSPNGRLSFSKHL
+1 MTTSPNGRLNFSKNP

-27 QRTSYEEFLQMNLL
+27 QRTSYEEFLQMDLL
-41 PEERLFSGLQSVL
+41 PEERGATGLQSVL
-54 SSIFPFTDFRETCE
+54 STIFPFTDFRETCE
-68 LQFVRYEIGNWTCRC
+68 LQFVRYEIGNWSCRC
-83 KRLDGLKHLRL
+83 GILGGLEHLRL
-94 TCGHCGTSFRAGD
+94 VCEHCGERFKAGD
-107 PHEELVVCPECGK
+107 PHETEVVCPSCGK
-120 ANKNQIETC
+120 ANPNRIEVC
-129 SVCGTSVGLR
+129 DVCGTSVSLR
-139 LKFSAEECRER
+139 QPFTAEECRER
-150 GMTYSVPVR
+150 GMTYQVPLR
-159 LTFRLVTFDIEE
+159 LTFRLVTFDAEE

-189 MPLMTDTGTFI
+189 LPLMTDTGTFI

-226 DYLAKVVPYR
+226 HYLAKVVPYR

-243 YDNKQILWVR
+243 YDSKQILWVR

-269 SPELETNSQ
+269 SPELETNAQ
-278 ILRGF
+278 ILRAF
-283 HIVFDV
+283 FTVIDV
-289 RLSAKKDSATLM
+289 KLTAKKATLS
-301 LDSRILDIET
+301 LDRRLVDVEND
-311 ERQKALRFRKV
+311 RQKALRFRKI

-327 FAGLSLD
+327 FAGLKLND
-334 KNMRKRLEKATVDK
+334 AIRAKLEKATVEK
-348 PTKVAVTRDDLLG
+348 PAKIKVDRDDLIG
-361 AIVVDDLVDSETGEV
+361 AIVVDDLVDPETGEV
-376 IVAANSRVTDEVLAA
+376 IAAANARVTEELLAQA
-391 AEEAG
+391 DEAG
-396 ITTISLAFPDWD
+396 LDKLALAVPDWD
-408 PVGEILHQTLE
+408 PTGEILHQTLE
-419 KDTATSQMGARMEI
+419 KDTSTTQMDARMEI

-460 KYDLSK
+460 KYDLSQ

-475 LGLDKEPG
+475 LALAKALE
-483 QRTLDVDDFMNLVSY
+483 RRILDVEDFLHLVRY
-498 LLRLHRDLGRV
+498 LLCLHRDLGRV

-559 LVNSKPVMASV
+559 LVNSKPVMAAV

-649 NPMGYIESPYKKVE
+649 NSMGYIESPYKGVSN
-663 GGRVL
+663 GRVQ

-675 VGDASF
+675 VGDTGFS
-681 ELGQVV
+681 LGEVV
-687 QREDFEKANAAAR
+687 VKEDFKKTNAKLKKAG
-700 RSKTKKIEAWG
+700 KIEAWS
-711 KAHAFYLP
+711 KPHAFYLP

-731 NALVDDKGNLVDDKV
+731 NAKVDAKGHLVNDKV
-746 IARSGGEFLLIDRD
+746 IARSGGEFLVIDRD
-760 QVNFIDVSPRQVVS
+760 QVDFIDVSPRQVVS

-799 QAVPLVRPEAPV
+799 QAVPLVRPEAPI
-811 VGTGMETVV
+811 VGTGMEAVV
-820 AQDSGAVVVCQRT
+820 AQDSGAVVICHRN
-833 GVVDKVDC
+833 GVVDKVDA

-849 DEEGTEGDFGADIY
+849 GGNEGEGEFGADIY
-863 QLTKF
+863 QMTKF

-883 EEGLR
+883 AEGQT

-899 NTEKGELAL
+899 NTQAGELAL

-923 FEDAIVISQQLVKD
+923 FEDAIVVSEKLVKD

-977 DDAGIIHVGAQVRQG
+977 DEAGIIHIGAQVRQG
-992 SIVVGKVTP
+992 SILVGKVTP

-1027 ASLRCAPGIE
+1027 ASLRCPPGIE
-1037 GVVVAVQIFARKG
+1037 GVVVGVQIFARKG
-1050 VDKDSRQLAIENE
+1050 VEKDSRQLTIENE
-1063 EIERIRTNSEDEKRI
+1063 EIDRIRINSEDEKRI
-1078 ILEVRDSKIEKL
+1078 ILEVRDSKIQNL
-1090 LTGSIVTEEV
+1090 LLGVTV
-1100 AIRKGGEVL
+1100 KDDVKAKNGDVL
-1109 VKKGQKLTAEALG
+1109 IKKNGKITVEALR
-1122 RLKIAQ
+1122 RLK
-1128 VRSLPLKKAVLLD
+1128 RKDLLGLPLKTPTLMD
-1141 KARLI
+1141 KVRLI
-1146 IRQAES
+1146 VRQAES
-1152 QVEVLD
+1152 QIEVLD
-1158 QINQERI
+1158 KINQQRI
-1165 ELLRQGDDL
+1165 ERLREGHDL
-1174 PPGVIKQVKVFI
+1174 QPGVIKQVKVFI

-1205 GVISRALAEEDMP
+1205 GVISQVLPEEDLP
-1218 FLPDGTPVEIILN
+1218 FLPDGTPVGILLN

-1252 GHELDMTFA
+1252 GAELNMSFA

-1267 ANEDEIREML
+1267 ATEDEIREML
-1277 ERAGLPEDGK
+1277 EKSGLPEDGK
-1287 SLLYDGI
+1287 SLLYDGRL
-1294 TGDPFDQR
+1294 GEEFEQR

-1402 VLVRELQALGL
+1402 VLVRELQALAL

>member
-1 MTTSPNGRLSFSKHL
+1 MTTSPNGRLSFSKHS

-27 QRTSYEEFLQMNLL
+27 QRSSYEEFLQMDLL
-41 PEERLFSGLQSVL
+41 PEERPFSGLQSVL

-83 KRLDGLKHLRL
+83 GRLDGLHHLRL
-94 TCGHCGTSFRAGD
+94 TCEHCGASFKAGD
-107 PHEELVVCPECGK
+107 PHEESVVCPDCGK
-120 ANKNQIETC
+120 ANKNRVEMC

-139 LKFSAEECRER
+139 LPFSSDECRER
-150 GMTYSVPVR
+150 GMTYAVPVR
-159 LTFRLVTFDIEE
+159 LTFRLVTFDTEE

-226 DYLAKVVPYR
+226 DFLAKVVPYR

-259 LPGSVFLRAL
+259 LPGTVFLRAL

-283 HIVFDV
+283 HTVFDV
-289 RLSAKKDSATLM
+289 KLGTKKTSATLH
-301 LDSRILDIET
+301 LDRRILEIEE

-334 KNMRKRLEKATVDK
+334 KNMTTRLKKATIDK
-348 PTKVAVTRDDLLG
+348 PTRVAVEREDLVG
-361 AIVVDDLVDSETGEV
+361 AIVVDDLVDEETGEV
-376 IVAANSRVTDEVLAA
+376 IVTANARVTDDVLAQA
-391 AEEAG
+391 DEAG
-396 ITTISLAFPDWD
+396 IKTISVAFPDWD
-408 PVGEILHQTLE
+408 PGGEILHQTLE
-419 KDTATSQMGARMEI
+419 KDSTTSQMGARMEI

-460 KYDLSK
+460 KYDLSR

-475 LGLDKEPG
+475 LGLGKDAD
-483 QRTLDVDDFMNLVSY
+483 QRTLDVDDFMKLVTY

-524 ELMENQFRIG
+524 ELLENQFRIG

-663 GGRVL
+663 KGNVL
-668 EHVQITQ
+668 EHVRITQ
-675 VGDASF
+675 VGDTSF

-687 QREDFEKANAAAR
+687 LRSDFDAANATVR
-700 RSKTKKIEAWG
+700 RSRTKKIESWG
-711 KAHAFYLP
+711 EPHAFYLA

-731 NALVDDKGNLVDDKV
+731 NARVNAKGKLVDAKV
-746 IARSGGEFLLIDRD
+746 IARSGGEFLVLDRN
-760 QVNFIDVSPRQVVS
+760 QVDFIDVSPRQVVS

-799 QAVPLVRPEAPV
+799 QAVPLVQPEAPV
-811 VGTGMETVV
+811 VGTGMESVV
-820 AQDSGAVVVCQRT
+820 AEDSGAVVVCRRS

-849 DEEGTEGDFGADIY
+849 DEGEGEFGADIY
-863 QLTKF
+863 QMTKF

-883 EEGLR
+883 EEGQQ

-899 NTEKGELAL
+899 NTQSGELAL

-923 FEDAIVISQQLVKD
+923 FEDAIVVSQRLVKD

-966 PNVSESALAHL
+966 PNVSESALAQL
-977 DDAGIIHVGAQVRQG
+977 DEAGIIHVGAQVRQG
-992 SIVVGKVTP
+992 SILVGKVTP

-1027 ASLRCAPGIE
+1027 ASLRCPPGIE
-1037 GVVVAVQIFARKG
+1037 GVVVGVQIFARKG

-1078 ILEVRDSKIEKL
+1078 ILEVRDSKIERL
-1090 LTGSIVTEEV
+1090 LIGKVVKEDV
-1100 AIRKGGEVL
+1100 AVRKGGEVL
-1109 VKKGQKLTAEALG
+1109 VGKNKKITAEALR
-1122 RLKIAQ
+1122 RLKLSQIK
-1128 VRSLPLKKAVLLD
+1128 SLPLKKAALLD
-1141 KARLI
+1141 KVRLI

-1205 GVISRALAEEDMP
+1205 GVISQTLAEEDMP

-1252 GHELDMTFA
+1252 GHELGMSFA

-1277 ERAGLPEDGK
+1277 EKAGLPEDGK
-1287 SLLYDGI
+1287 SLLFDGVN
-1294 TGDPFDQR
+1294 GEAFEQR

>member
-1 MTTSPNGRLSFSKHL
+1 MTTSSNGRMVFAKNPSS
-16 STIPLPNMIQV
+16 IQLPNLIQV
-27 QRTSYEEFLQMNLL
+27 QRASYEEFLQMDLL
-41 PEERLFSGLQSVL
+41 PDERGASGLQAVL
-54 SSIFPFTDFRETCE
+54 SSIFPFTDFRDTCE
-68 LQFVRYEIGNWTCRC
+68 LQFVRYEIGNWACRC
-83 KRLDGLKHLRL
+83 GRIKGLEHLRL
-94 TCGHCGTSFRAGD
+94 TCYHCGAMLKAGE
-107 PHEELVVCPECGK
+107 PHEDQVVCPSCGK
-120 ANKNQIETC
+120 ANRNLIESC
-129 SVCGTSVGLR
+129 GVCGTSVGLR
-139 LKFSAEECRER
+139 LPFSDDECRGR
-150 GMTYSVPVR
+150 GMSYAVPVR
-159 LTFRLVTFDIEE
+159 LTFRLVTFDTEE

-189 MPLMTDTGTFI
+189 LPLMTDTGTFI

-226 DYLAKVVPYR
+226 HYLAKVVPYR

-243 YDNKQILWVR
+243 YDNKQVLWVR

-278 ILRGF
+278 ILRAF
-283 HIVFDV
+283 YTVFDV
-289 RLSAKKDSATLM
+289 RLMSGKSTASLL
-301 LDSRILDIET
+301 LDSRILDIEN

-322 AEPTL
+322 ATPPL

-334 KNMRKRLEKATVDK
+334 TALTKRLQKASVDK
-348 PTKVAVTRDDLLG
+348 PTRVGVDRSDLIG
-361 AIVVDDLVDSETGEV
+361 AILVDDLIDGETGEV
-376 IVAANSRVTDEVLAA
+376 VAAANTRLTDEVLEM

-396 ITTISLAFPDWD
+396 IEMLSLAFPDWD
-408 PVGEILHQTLE
+408 PIGEILHQTLE
-419 KDTATSQMGARMEI
+419 KDSSATQMDARMEI

-450 LFNGLFFDER
+450 LFNGLFFDDR
-460 KYDLSK
+460 KYDLSP

-475 LGLDKEPG
+475 LGLSKGLD
-483 QRTLDVDDFMNLVSY
+483 RRILDVDDFLYLVKY

-559 LVNSKPVMASV
+559 LVNSKPVMAAV

-635 NIGLISSLSCYARL
+635 NIGLISSLSCFARL

-663 GGRVL
+663 GARVL
-668 EHVQITQ
+668 EHVHITQ
-675 VGDASF
+675 VGDTGF

-687 QREDFEKANAAAR
+687 AVEEFERTNRRMKKAGK
-700 RSKTKKIEAWG
+700 SEAWG
-711 KAHAFYLP
+711 EPHAFYLA

-726 NIAQA
+726 SIAQA
-731 NALVDDKGNLVDDKV
+731 NARVDDKGNLVDEKV
-746 IARSGGEFLLIDRD
+746 IARSGGEFLVIDRD
-760 QVNFIDVSPRQVVS
+760 QVDFIDVSPRQVVS

-799 QAVPLVRPEAPV
+799 QAVPLVQPEAPI
-811 VGTGMETVV
+811 VGTGMEAVV
-820 AQDSGAVVVCQRT
+820 AQDSGAVVVCRRR
-833 GVVDKVDC
+833 GVVDKVDS

-849 DEEGTEGDFGADIY
+849 GEGEGEFGADIY

-883 EEGLR
+883 AEGQE
-888 VVKGQVLADGP
+888 VEKGQVLADGP

-923 FEDAIVISQQLVKD
+923 FEDAIVVSEKLVKED
-937 DKYTSIHIEEFE
+937 RYTSIHIEEFE

-966 PNVSESALAHL
+966 PNVSESALAQL
-977 DDAGIIHVGAQVRQG
+977 DEAGIIHVGAQVRQG
-992 SIVVGKVTP
+992 SILVGKVTP

-1027 ASLRCAPGIE
+1027 ASLRCPPGIE
-1037 GVVVAVQIFARKG
+1037 GVVVGVQIFARKG
-1050 VDKDSRQLAIENE
+1050 VEKDSRQLAIEAE
-1063 EIERIRTNSEDEKRI
+1063 EIDRLRKNSDDERRI
-1078 ILEVRDSKIEKL
+1078 ILEVRESKIEQL
-1090 LTGSIVTEEV
+1090 LEGVKVTDDLTV
-1100 AIRKGGEVL
+1100 GRGEVL
-1109 VKKGQKLTAEALG
+1109 LKKGQKLTGEALR
-1122 RLKIAQ
+1122 RLPK
-1128 VRSLPLKKAVLLD
+1128 SKLMDLPIRDSKLLE
-1141 KARLI
+1141 KVRLI
-1146 IRQAES
+1146 VRQADS
-1152 QVEVLD
+1152 QIEVLE

-1165 ELLRQGDDL
+1165 ELLRQGDEL

-1205 GVISRALAEEDMP
+1205 GVISQTLAEQDMP
-1218 FLPDGTPVEIILN
+1218 FLPDGSPVEIILN

-1252 GHELDMTFA
+1252 GQELGLKFA

-1267 ANEDEIREML
+1267 ADEDEIREML
-1277 ERAGLPEDGK
+1277 NQAGLPEDGK
-1287 SLLYDGI
+1287 TLLYDGVS
-1294 TGDPFDQR
+1294 GEGFEQR
-1302 VTVGYIYMLKLSH
+1302 VTVGYIYMMKLSH

-1402 VLVRELQALGL
+1402 VLVRELQALAL